1 MTMQIALIILKSGV
15 NLVCMAEQLD
25 EEPSC
30 HMEHP
35 YLIKDDGTLE
45 PWPRYTNDTDILIY
59 SETIATIVEPDDDIK
74 KKYEI
79 VTK

>member
-1 MTMQIALIILKSGV
+1 MQVMVVILRSGIHLISKV
-15 NLVCMAEQLD
+15 EQME
-25 EEPSC
+25 EEPNC
-30 HMEHP
+30 HLQDP

-45 PWPRYTNDTDILIY
+45 PWPRYTNDVDVLLY
-59 SETIATIVEPDDDIK
+59 SETLATIVEPTNEIK

>member
-1 MTMQIALIILKSGV
+1 MTMQIALIILKSGIH
-15 NLVCMAEQLD
+15 LITKAEQLE

-30 HMEHP
+30 HMQDP
-35 YLIKDDGTLE
+35 YLIKEDGTLE
-45 PWPRYTNDTDILIY
+45 PWPRYTNDTDILLY
-59 SETIATIVEPDDDIK
+59 SETIATIVEPDEEIR

>member
-1 MTMQIALIILKSGV
+1 MEVMVVILRSGIHLISKV
-15 NLVCMAEQLD
+15 EQLE
-25 EEPSC
+25 EEPNC
-30 HMEHP
+30 HLQDP

-45 PWPRYTNDTDILIY
+45 PWPSYTIDTDVLLY
-59 SETIATIVEPDDDIK
+59 SETLATIVEPTNEIK

>member
-1 MTMQIALIILKSGV
+1 MVVILRSGIHLISKV
-15 NLVCMAEQLD
+15 EQLD
-25 EEPSC
+25 EEPNC
-30 HMEHP
+30 HLEDP

-45 PWPRYTNDTDILIY
+45 PWPRYTPDTDVLLY
-59 SETIATIVEPDDDIK
+59 SETLATIVEPTNEIK

>member
-45 PWPRYTNDTDILIY
+45 PWPRDTNDIDIMLY
-59 SETIATIVEPDDDIK
+59 TETIATIVDPDDDIK

>member
-1 MTMQIALIILKSGV
+1 MEVMVVILRSGIHLISKV
-15 NLVCMAEQLD
+15 EQLE
-25 EEPSC
+25 EEPNC
-30 HMEHP
+30 HLQDP

-45 PWPRYTNDTDILIY
+45 PWPSYTVDTDVLLY
-59 SETIATIVEPDDDIK
+59 SETLATIVEPTNEIK

>member
-1 MTMQIALIILKSGV
+1 MEVMVVILRSGIHLISKV
-15 NLVCMAEQLD
+15 EQLE
-25 EEPSC
+25 EEPNC
-30 HMEHP
+30 HLQDP

-45 PWPRYTNDTDILIY
+45 PGPRYTTDTDVLLY
-59 SETIATIVEPDDDIK
+59 AETLATIVEPTNEIK

>member
-1 MTMQIALIILKSGV
+1 MQIALIILKSGV

-25 EEPSC
+25 EEPSY

-45 PWPRYTNDTDILIY
+45 PWPRYTNDTDILLY

>member
-1 MTMQIALIILKSGV
+1 MKMQIALIILKSGV

-45 PWPRYTNDTDILIY
+45 PWPRYTNDTDILLY